1 MKHRAEVAIDRL
13 EAAGSDVRRAAGV
26 RETECAAALRELDRV
41 GRGGGIRRLPDCR
54 GRMTREEGEHGTHD
68 KTPYL

>member
-1 MKHRAEVAIDRL
+1 MKHGADVAIDGL
-13 EAAGSDVRRAAGV
+13 EASGGDVRRAARLGQA
-26 RETECAAALRELDRV
+26 EYTAALRELDRV

-68 KTPYL
+68 ETPYL